1 MSLSFP
7 YFSIAQG
14 LGVSYAKVL
23 GLAEYI
29 ERNGCYDPNFDRE
42 LYCHVENAVILE
54 HERRRAVH
62 DSLLDKES
70 D

>member
-7 YFSIAQG
+7 YFSIAQE

-23 GLAEYI
+23 ALVDFI
-29 ERNGCYDPNFDRE
+29 EKHGIYDPIFDQE
-42 LYCHVENAVILE
+42 LYCHVENAVLTE
-54 HERRRAVH
+54 YERRRIVH
-62 DSLLDKES
+62 DAPLDQGS